1 MRAMKIINAKS
12 IGRLGQGWRSP
23 NGSGRT
29 VDGVSAHMFGE
40 LYKEKNADL
49 MLLKITKSMEVSK
62 MPVKGRANSLLQTR
76 TERFFKRTFFQA
88 PQKLLDVWT
97 IHFFAISVLGR
108 VS

>member
-1 MRAMKIINAKS
+1 MRAMKIINARS
-12 IGRLGQGWRSP
+12 IGHLGQGQGSP
-23 NGSGRT
+23 NGSNRT
-29 VDGVSAHMFGE
+29 ADGESADMFGE
-40 LYKEKNADL
+40 LYKEKNAVL
-49 MLLKITKSMEVSK
+49 MSLKITKNMGVSK